1 MDVTIGVAV
10 RDEGRERERTINC
23 LTALIALKTWVF
35 L

>member
-10 RDEGRERERTINC
+10 RDERRERDINC